1 MPQLFPL
8 STKENDLIDWRK
20 WNQNKATPKYWLHP
34 RRTRDTLQVA
44 VSVFTHRSR
53 ENERKTQRLYIHRH
67 SVLLQIAGPWL
78 CPSHYLLLFLSA
90 PDIKL
95 HIGHVFFLQSHQH
108 LSEGGSVVWM
118 QLTSNLSLWE
128 KPSHHHESSGHQSPD
143 FNHPQDSRS
152 QDLPAP
158 IVFILRITF
167 SLLSSYDYIF
177 KCLFVF

>member
-1 MPQLFPL
+1 MKSKQSRPQILAA
-8 STKENDLIDWRK
+8 SQKHSGH
-20 WNQNKATPKYWLHP
+20 A
-34 RRTRDTLQVA
+34 A
-44 VSVFTHRSR
+44 GGSVFTHRSR

-67 SVLLQIAGPWL
+67 NVLLQIAGPWL
-78 CPSHYLLLFLSA
+78 CSSHYLLLLLSA

-95 HIGHVFFLQSHQH
+95 HIGHVFFLQCHQH

-128 KPSHHHESSGHQSPD
+128 KPSHHHESSGRQSPD

-158 IVFILRITF
+158 IVFVLRITF

-177 KCLFVF
+177 KCLFVFLLIWISPSDRDLYSLEEK